1 MNKNAPFSAP
11 SPLERAGVRFLKIK
25 TMSIKKTTLLFLLFA
40 FCKLSAQQYADP
52 EYIKV
57 TNERAAK
64 IVEKLALGNKEKEA
78 AVTNIIAQQFR
89 DLSNIQ
95 ETRDAQIKK
104 VKEDATLPKE
114 KQNEKIDKLKTD
126 ADKSIDKLHKAY
138 LKKLGKHLN
147 EAKITE
153 VKDGM
158 TYGVLPITVDGYND
172 MLPNLTEAQ
181 KKYIYDALVEAREHA
196 MDGGSSKEKHAWFG
210 KYKGRINNYLSKEGY
225 DLNKESADWHKRLE
239 EREKAKKA
247 K

>member
-1 MNKNAPFSAP
+1 M
-11 SPLERAGVRFLKIK
+11 
-25 TMSIKKTTLLFLLFA
+25 LFLLLA
-40 FCKLSAQQYADP
+40 FCQLSAQQYADP

-57 TNERAAK
+57 TNERATK

-89 DLSNIQ
+89 DLSKIHDG
-95 ETRDAQIKK
+95 RDAEIKK
-104 VKEDATLPKE
+104 VKEDATLSKE
-114 KQNEKIDKLKTD
+114 KQNASIDKLKADT
-126 ADKSIDKLHKAY
+126 DKSIEELHKAY
-138 LKKLGKHLN
+138 LEKLGTQLS

-172 MLPNLTEAQ
+172 MLPNLTAAQ

-239 EREKAKKA
+239 EREKAKSGK
-247 K
+247 